1 MADRRRD
8 QTIYAERQKLLDVN
22 TATVAELASIPGIDK
37 ARARDIVQ
45 LRERRGP
52 FRDLEELR
60 VLPGWEG
67 ETFEEVRA
75 HLAVQRRLRG

>member
-8 QTIYAERQKLLDVN
+8 PTVYREQDRLLDVN
-22 TATVAELASIPGIDK
+22 TATVGELAAIPGIDK

-45 LRERRGP
+45 LRETRGP

-67 ETFEEVRA
+67 EAFDKVCA
-75 HLAVQRRLRG
+75 HLAVKRRLRG